1 MVAFKRVGQ
10 KPTLVILWRRMLTL
24 WIKIVCLT
32 IVHYSYPRWRK
43 KRQKIKFWLKLWNC
57 FSQGHGQL
65 ILMLNHLNPSV
76 KSFLFRRYLITQ
88 RSHCCSNFS
97 SKTSFE
103 ACTWNHEGIV
113 RTKQLLRS
121 KYFWAGRD
129 RSIASMTKDCPACAV
144 SRSLSNNTPLQ
155 HTFV

>member
-10 KPTLVILWRRMLTL
+10 KPTLVILRRKMLTL
-24 WIKIVCLT
+24 RVKIVCLT
-32 IVHYSYPRWRK
+32 IVHYHNPRWRK
-43 KRQKIKFWLKLWNC
+43 KRRKIKFWLKLWNW

-76 KSFLFRRYLITQ
+76 RSFLCILLRGGRIVVPTSLQ
-88 RSHCCSNFS
+88 RQVLKLVHE
-97 SKTSFE
+97 T
-103 ACTWNHEGIV
+103 HEGIV

-129 RSIASMTKDCPACAV
+129 KSIASMIKGCPACV
-144 SRSLSNNTPLQ
+144 QYSIESTLVL
-155 HTFV
+155 